1 MRIHINKMTMV
12 RMEMILM
19 RTILMRTILIST
31 TMRSN
36 TKIKILTKIHKIP
49 ETIR

>member
-1 MRIHINKMTMV
+1 MRIKINKMAMV
-12 RMEMILM
+12 SRMMTLIKMILM
-19 RTILMRTILIST
+19 KTILIST

-36 TKIKILTKIHKIP
+36 TKIKILTKIL